1 MRLKK
6 GDLVQVMVGREKGKT
21 GKVLHVL
28 PKKNKAKVEKL
39 NLVKRHVRP
48 NQKNPQGGTSE
59 KEAWLQLSNL
69 QPVCPKTNKPT
80 RVRYKMVKDKKV
92 RISVRSGEVLD
103 KK

>member
-69 QPVCPKTNKPT
+69 QPVCLKTNKPT

-92 RISVRSGEVLD
+92 RISVRSGEVLGNT
-103 KK
+103 